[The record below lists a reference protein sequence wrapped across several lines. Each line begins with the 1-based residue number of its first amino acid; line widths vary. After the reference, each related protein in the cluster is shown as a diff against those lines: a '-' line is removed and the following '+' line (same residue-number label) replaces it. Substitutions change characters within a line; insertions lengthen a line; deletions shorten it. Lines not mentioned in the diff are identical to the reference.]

1 MPPSNSISSTSAV
14 RSAGRAAATAGAA
27 PAELPPTTTR
37 SKSPAIGT
45 RSSGTSTSPA
55 VAISAPRLAGA
66 QPFRDRG
73 HRLEQHVPTRQLG
86 TRSRAQRVA
95 VLAQRLLQLLL
106 LALDDRLVLAE
117 TRIHLLGDLLEPLL
131 AVLAELG
138 AEHLAP
144 QRREDEGRHGLTAQ
158 AAREVVQPIGERGGR
173 VEPAARLEGAE
184 AREAVA

>member
-1 MPPSNSISSTSAV
+1 
-14 RSAGRAAATAGAA
+14 RAGPGGGGARGRGAA
-27 PAELPPTTTR
+27 PPGGAPAEPPPTTTR
-37 SKSPAIGT
+37 SKSPATGT

-55 VAISAPRLAGA
+55 VVISASRLGSA

-73 HRLEQHVPTRQLG
+73 HRLEQHVPARQLRTG
-86 TRSRAQRVA
+86 CRAQRVA
-95 VLAQRLLQLLL
+95 VLAQRLVQLLL
-106 LALDDRLVLAE
+106 LALDARLVLAE
-117 TRIHLLGDLLEPLL
+117 TGVHLLGDLLEPLL

-158 AAREVVQPIGERGGR
+158 PAREVVQPIGERGGR